1 MKLVPKWRRIL
12 PYLVV
17 SFVLSGNSFEKSAIA
32 FVPKPLQTAP
42 SVKIRI
48 RLSDADPRVKIR
60 GYDLKIFQA
69 NGASLAASTDRLS
82 EWEFR
87 CRFDS
92 RGPVVQGQSAR
103 NNRSIVLR
111 SRVVIESPSGFLNY
125 AGRPYRERITIH
137 AVRTPLGGTC
147 EVVNQVDVER
157 YLDGLVNAEF
167 SSRWNEEAVAAQ
179 VIAART
185 YAYFQMRA
193 TRLKG
198 ESNFDVDAT
207 TKDQVY
213 DGSIRE
219 DYLASKS
226 VQRTRG
232 IILSAAGTGNKLPIK
247 AFYHS
252 TCGGT
257 TELPEKVWGGKH
269 PGFKRGVVCGF
280 CGKSPRFSWSLDL
293 HGSELSDLLLKDFR
307 KRRLA
312 SGPGLKP
319 RSQLMAMGVSSLDA
333 SGRVDTMTVK
343 FRQPDGSVVAK
354 QLTGIRLREILGA
367 GRLRS
372 TAFQVVS
379 LGSGEW
385 TLKGHGNGH
394 GVGLCQYGA
403 KGMGEQ
409 GYGAAD
415 ILKHYYPDTILTKA
429 W

>member
-1 MKLVPKWRRIL
+1 MKLVPKRRRIL
-12 PYLVV
+12 PFLVI
-17 SFVLSGNSFEKSAIA
+17 SFVLNSLA
-32 FVPKPLQTAP
+32 FASVPKISQIAP
-42 SVKIRI
+42 AAKIRI

-60 GYDLKIFQA
+60 GYDLKLYQA
-69 NGASLAASTDRLS
+69 NASSLVSSTDRLS

-87 CRFDS
+87 CRWDS
-92 RGPVVQGQSAR
+92 RGPVVQGSSSSAS
-103 NNRSIVLR
+103 RSVVLKN
-111 SRVVIESPSGFLNY
+111 SVVIESPTGFLSY

-185 YAYFQMRA
+185 YAYFQMKA

-198 ESNFDVDAT
+198 DTNFDVDAT

-269 PGFKRGVVCGF
+269 PGFKRGVTCGF
-280 CGKSPRFSWSLDL
+280 CGKSPRFSWSLNL
-293 HGSELSDLLLKDFR
+293 HGTELSDLLLKDFR

-312 SGPGLKP
+312 SGPALSA
-319 RSQLMAMGVSSLDA
+319 RSSLIAMGVSGFDA
-333 SGRVDTMTVK
+333 SGRVDAMIVK
-343 FRQPDGSVVAK
+343 FKQPDGSVVAK
-354 QLTGIRLREILGA
+354 TLTGIRLREILGA
-367 GRLRS
+367 ARLRS

-379 LGSGEW
+379 LGNGEW

-394 GVGLCQYGA
+394 GVGLCQWGA
-403 KGMGEQ
+403 KGMGDQ
-409 GYGAAD
+409 GYRAAD
-415 ILKHYYPDTILTKA
+415 ILKHYYPDTILTRA